1 MFYILI
7 VALIVIDQI
16 IKIIVRANL
25 SLGQGFSIIGDLF
38 KITYIEN
45 TGMAFGMMSGKSIFL
60 VFLPLVFTI
69 VIYLAWRKYK
79 DKYGKILGISVALI
93 LAGGLS
99 NLFDRIAFGSV
110 TDYLDLQHFAIFNF
124 ADICATVGC
133 ALLCLSIFF
142 FEKKE

>member
-1 MFYILI
+1 MGKFKDLTGQKFNM
-7 VALIVIDQI
+7 LTVIEQ
-16 IKIIVRANL
+16 
-25 SLGQGFSIIGDLF
+25 
-38 KITYIEN
+38 
-45 TGMAFGMMSGKSIFL
+45 SG
-60 VFLPLVFTI
+60 
-69 VIYLAWRKYK
+69 K